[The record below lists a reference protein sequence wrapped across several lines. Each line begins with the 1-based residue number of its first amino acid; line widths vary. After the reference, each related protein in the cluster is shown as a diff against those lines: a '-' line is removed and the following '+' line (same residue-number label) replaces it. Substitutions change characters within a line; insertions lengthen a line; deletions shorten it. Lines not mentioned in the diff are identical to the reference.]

1 MSVVD
6 DPCFFFVQPD
16 IFLFRSPFKKKHK
29 KQDRTCKQ
37 TSGEESVVKVYHV
50 TTKWRRNGKMKN
62 KDEGMGMPFINRTT
76 SEVRP
81 SPDQLYSSCTVG
93 QLDRRNQ
100 TCFVR
105 SWNLLT
111 TFQVPLVMDPVCSWI
126 DRPYL
131 DAR

>member
-1 MSVVD
+1 
-6 DPCFFFVQPD
+6 
-16 IFLFRSPFKKKHK
+16 
-29 KQDRTCKQ
+29 
-37 TSGEESVVKVYHV
+37 
-50 TTKWRRNGKMKN
+50 MKN

-93 QLDRRNQ
+93 KLDRRNQ

-111 TFQVPLVMDPVCSWI
+111 TFHVPLVMDPVCSWI